1 MTERDPD
8 EDAGSADEPAGDP
21 DGTTERERSALDA
34 ERAHGKP
41 ASDAADRDGGNDADE
56 QPPARESDESGS
68 PDARMTV
75 PDTAPP
81 AGDGSQDAERVDDGD
96 PPDDD
101 TLTEWNGWE
110 LPEEAEVSDPGS
122 PVTDD
127 GPEQP
132 GPTADRAAQAD
143 GAGDEDTSGIENP
156 SPEDVPEA
164 PGGTRPSDAPAPE
177 EADPVGGVGGETPVG
192 AGAGA
197 ATGAGGGGG
206 DPGGMLG
213 GGEGG
218 APDDEEMPLTAH
230 IEEMVRRLAVVVVV
244 MALVSAVIFPFA
256 DRLINFLWYSFLPGS
271 VEACQPVAAAA
282 ANGTNATV
290 NATGTFA
297 TAPDWTALQA
307 TLPNGTS
314 LRGIVPHPTLLNRTY
329 PNGTVIQATFP
340 NGTVRNATLVANATG
355 PGATGGACPRVYQPL
370 ALVLARLK
378 MASLAGFVIGLPV
391 FVYQTYLFMRPGL
404 FPNERRYYLSSVPT
418 SLVLAAVGLG
428 FAYFLVL
435 PVIFTYFL
443 GYSQPVANIAFGL
456 AETFDLIILMLGM
469 FALIFQ
475 IPLFVMLAIFL
486 GVTSRRWLESRRL
499 YFWAAFAGIAFIFS
513 PDPTG
518 MAPFIVAL
526 TMILLFEGTL
536 LLLRWTGR

>member
-1 MTERDPD
+1 MTEGDPN
-8 EDAGSADEPAGDP
+8 EDAGSPDRPAGDP
-21 DGTTERERSALDA
+21 DGTTDSEGS
-34 ERAHGKP
+34 
-41 ASDAADRDGGNDADE
+41 ASDAEGEHGDPEPDAPGRDEGEGEDE
-56 QPPARESDESGS
+56 QPPA
-68 PDARMTV
+68 PDADET
-75 PDTAPP
+75 D
-81 AGDGSQDAERVDDGD
+81 AGDPE
-96 PPDDD
+96 DD

-110 LPEEAEVSDPGS
+110 MPDEAETPGSVTGETPDPPEGPEETEDEGN
-122 PVTDD
+122 
-127 GPEQP
+127 GE
-132 GPTADRAAQAD
+132 
-143 GAGDEDTSGIENP
+143 EDTPGIEGP
-156 SPEDVPEA
+156 SPEDVPDA
-164 PGGTRPSDAPAPE
+164 PGGTRPRDAPDPE
-177 EADPVGGVGGETPVG
+177 DVDPAEGVGGESSTA
-192 AGAGA
+192 AGGTA
-197 ATGAGGGGG
+197 AAGGGPDGD

-218 APDDEEMPLTAH
+218 APDDQEMPLTAH
-230 IEEMVRRLAVVVVV
+230 IEEMVRRLAVVIVV
-244 MALVSAVIFPFA
+244 MALVSAVAFPFA

-307 TLPNGTS
+307 TVPNGTT

-340 NGTVRNATLVANATG
+340 NGTVRNATLVANATA
-355 PGATGGACPRVYQPL
+355 PGATDAACPRIYQPL

-378 MASLAGFVIGLPV
+378 MASLAGFVVGLPV

-404 FPNERRYYLSSVPT
+404 FPNERRYYLSSVPS
-418 SLVLAAVGLG
+418 SLVLATVGLG

-435 PVIFTYFL
+435 PVIFTYFV

-456 AETFDLIILMLGM
+456 AETFNLIVLMLGM

-499 YFWAAFAGIAFIFS
+499 YFWAAFAGVAFIFS

-526 TMILLFEGTL
+526 TMVLLFEGTL

>member
-1 MTERDPD
+1 MTEGDPD
-8 EDAGSADEPAGDP
+8 EDAGSPDGPAGGP
-21 DGTTERERSALDA
+21 DEHPDDQG
-34 ERAHGKP
+34 P
-41 ASDAADRDGGNDADE
+41 ASDGEPPRDTPDDHDEPEGGDGQPRERDSDEVGPGGEKPERDG
-56 QPPARESDESGS
+56 ESGA
-68 PDARMTV
+68 D
-75 PDTAPP
+75 
-81 AGDGSQDAERVDDGD
+81 AGDAG
-96 PPDDD
+96 DD
-101 TLTEWNGWE
+101 TPTEWNGWE
-110 LPEEAEVSDPGS
+110 LPEGAEEPGS
-122 PVTDD
+122 VTGETPD
-127 GPEQP
+127 P
-132 GPTADRAAQAD
+132 
-143 GAGDEDTSGIENP
+143 
-156 SPEDVPEA
+156 PEA
-164 PGGTRPSDAPAPE
+164 PEAGDGGGAADDPPIASPKADDVPDAPGGARPSDAPAPE
-177 EADPVGGVGGETPVG
+177 DVDPMEGVGGEAST
-192 AGAGA
+192 AAASGAGA
-197 ATGAGGGGG
+197 AAGGGGG
-206 DPGGMLG
+206 GGMLG

-218 APDDEEMPLTAH
+218 APDDEEMPLAAH
-230 IEEMVRRLAVVVVV
+230 IEEMVRRLAAVIVV
-244 MALVSAVIFPFA
+244 MALVSAVAFPFA

-271 VEACQPVAAAA
+271 VEACRPLAAAA
-282 ANGTNATV
+282 ANASNGTV

-297 TAPDWTALQA
+297 NAPDWTALQA
-307 TLPNGTS
+307 TVPNGTT
-314 LRGIVPHPTLLNRTY
+314 LRGVVPDPTLLNRSY

-340 NGTVRNATLVANATG
+340 NGTVRNATLTAGAPGPAATD
-355 PGATGGACPRVYQPL
+355 AACPRIYQPL

-378 MASLAGFVIGLPV
+378 MASLAGFVVGLPV

-418 SLVLAAVGLG
+418 SLVLAAVGIG

-443 GYSQPVANIAFGL
+443 GYSEPVANIAFGL

-526 TMILLFEGTL
+526 TMVLLFEGTL

>member
-1 MTERDPD
+1 MTEGDPD
-8 EDAGSADEPAGDP
+8 EDAGSPDGPAGDP
-21 DGTTERERSALDA
+21 DGPADGEGQAPDA
-34 ERAHGKP
+34 ETTRGDT
-41 ASDAADRDGGNDADE
+41 DAGDPDECGGSVDHDEPADRDGSPDDGSEGD
-56 QPPARESDESGS
+56 DES
-68 PDARMTV
+68 A
-75 PDTAPP
+75 
-81 AGDGSQDAERVDDGD
+81 DDGNGD
-96 PPDDD
+96 DGGEDD
-101 TLTEWNGWE
+101 TLTERNGWE
-110 LPEEAEVSDPGS
+110 MPEEGEGPGS
-122 PVTDD
+122 VTGETPEPPEAPEPDHAARGDD
-127 GPEQP
+127 
-132 GPTADRAAQAD
+132 AAEAD
-143 GAGDEDTSGIENP
+143 GTDGDDTPGVANP
-156 SPEDVPEA
+156 DPEDVPEA
-164 PGGTRPSDAPAPE
+164 PGGARPSDAPAP
-177 EADPVGGVGGETPVG
+177 DDVGPMGGTVGETSAAAAGG
-192 AGAGA
+192 AGV
-197 ATGAGGGGG
+197 GAGGGGDG
-206 DPGGMLG
+206 DDPGGGGGVLG

-218 APDDEEMPLTAH
+218 APDDEEMPLAAH

-244 MALVSAVIFPFA
+244 MALVSAVVFPFA

-271 VEACQPVAAAA
+271 VEACRPVAAAA
-282 ANGTNATV
+282 ANATNATV

-297 TAPDWTALQA
+297 NAPDWTALQA
-307 TLPNGTS
+307 TFPNGTT
-314 LRGIVPHPTLLNRTY
+314 LRGIVPHPTMLNRTY

-340 NGTVRNATLVANATG
+340 NGTVRNATLVANATA
-355 PGATGGACPRVYQPL
+355 PGATDAACPRIYQPL

-378 MASLAGFVIGLPV
+378 MASLAGFVVGLPV

-404 FPNERRYYLSSVPT
+404 YPNERRYYLSSVPT
-418 SLVLAAVGLG
+418 SLVLAAVGLA

>member
-1 MTERDPD
+1 MTEGDPD
-8 EDAGSADEPAGDP
+8 EDAGSPDGPAGGPNEHP
-21 DGTTERERSALDA
+21 DDQG
-34 ERAHGKP
+34 P
-41 ASDAADRDGGNDADE
+41 ASDREPPRDTPDDHDEPEGGDG
-56 QPPARESDESGS
+56 QPRERDSDEVGPGGEKRELDGESGA
-68 PDARMTV
+68 D
-75 PDTAPP
+75 
-81 AGDGSQDAERVDDGD
+81 AGDAG
-96 PPDDD
+96 DD
-101 TLTEWNGWE
+101 TPTEWNGWE
-110 LPEEAEVSDPGS
+110 LPEGAEEPGS
-122 PVTDD
+122 VTGETPD
-127 GPEQP
+127 P
-132 GPTADRAAQAD
+132 
-143 GAGDEDTSGIENP
+143 
-156 SPEDVPEA
+156 PEA
-164 PGGTRPSDAPAPE
+164 PEAGDGGGAADDPPIASPKPNDVPDAPGGARPSDAPAPE
-177 EADPVGGVGGETPVG
+177 DVDPMEGVGGEAST
-192 AGAGA
+192 AAASGAGA
-197 ATGAGGGGG
+197 AAGGGGDG
-206 DPGGMLG
+206 GSGGMLG

-218 APDDEEMPLTAH
+218 APDDEEMPLAAH
-230 IEEMVRRLAVVVVV
+230 IEEMVRRLAVVIVV
-244 MALVSAVIFPFA
+244 MALVSAVVFPFA

-271 VEACQPVAAAA
+271 VEACRPLAAAA

-290 NATGTFA
+290 NASGTFVG
-297 TAPDWTALQA
+297 APDWTALQA
-307 TLPNGTS
+307 TFPNGTT
-314 LRGIVPHPTLLNRTY
+314 LRGIVPDPTLLNRSY

-340 NGTVRNATLVANATG
+340 NGTVRNATLTAGAPGPAATD
-355 PGATGGACPRVYQPL
+355 AACPRIYQPL

-378 MASLAGFVIGLPV
+378 MASLAGFVVGLPV

-418 SLVLAAVGLG
+418 SLVLAAVGLA

-526 TMILLFEGTL
+526 TMVLLFEGTL